1 MNKNREP
8 TLNNKETLPDL
19 CVCCGAPVPEG
30 TMVYWDCR
38 KKLADWD
45 CRHKDDKRRKHYI
58 LHIPTHWRI
67 KVRKSGHRRNK

>member
-8 TLNNKETLPDL
+8 TLNNRETLPDL

-30 TMVYWDCR
+30 TMVCWDCQ
-38 KKLADWD
+38 
-45 CRHKDDKRRKHYI
+45 HKYDKRRKRYI

-67 KVRKSGHRRNK
+67 KIGKSGRRRNK